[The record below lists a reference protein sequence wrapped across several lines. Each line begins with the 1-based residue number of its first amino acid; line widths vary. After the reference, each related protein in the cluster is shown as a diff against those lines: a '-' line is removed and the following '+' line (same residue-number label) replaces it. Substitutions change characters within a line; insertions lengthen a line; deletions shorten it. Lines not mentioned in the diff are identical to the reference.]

1 MDYNLKNENEEPQYK
16 ILKNDE
22 KETYEN
28 AHPVFDNKGENLDD
42 RGYLISY
49 SKIYE
54 EKGFI
59 IGLENRSNLLFKLKL
74 KLKELYD
81 IDGDFNIKDNI
92 EFEILPNSKKVF
104 NLRIKPGA
112 KDPGFEFIELE

>member
-1 MDYNLKNENEEPQYK
+1 M
-16 ILKNDE
+16 
-22 KETYEN
+22 
-28 AHPVFDNKGENLDD
+28 
-42 RGYLISY
+42 
-49 SKIYE
+49 
-54 EKGFI
+54 
-59 IGLENRSNLLFKLKL
+59 FKLKL

-112 KDPGFEFIELE
+112 IDPGFEFIELE